1 MKRPKQHEIDT
12 QAQRILQ
19 SKIPP
24 NWVLR
29 EQHPDYGI
37 DYEIEVFNKD
47 NPTGIWFRIQ
57 LKGTEQCHESEDS
70 ISIPFETDKIEYY
83 LSKVPFPVFLFVV
96 QVQKKEIYWLFL
108 QKYANE
114 ILRVE
119 NPEWMK
125 QTSVT
130 IKIPKTN
137 RFNNNFTEIES
148 EAKSGMIYAHL
159 LKFGTPHWSVSFAIN
174 GAIDDINKFE
184 EERRKHFKEQNE
196 IDLQLA
202 IKYHENEDIE
212 KSQKLFIE
220 IFERTKDKEN
230 HILEHLSSIA
240 GTLSFYSVL
249 DEKKNFEIFKL
260 SVYGYEIAEKIQNN
274 RFIYFFR
281 GSFLEAVY
289 YKLMKKIQYNNLLQK
304 VVDVQDRGTGSL
316 LRLFQSEDYKNLLE
330 VSKHYSQNIYE
341 SIENKEYW
349 VSLDL
354 LARLI
359 QINLFPYSWLIT
371 ERTKKELTPL
381 LENASNL
388 IEYSLKLSKALGYV
402 ELECE
407 ILRHQA
413 WLLHFQNLDEFKEVL
428 ISMKALALE
437 KHLNYYV
444 KLSDNLLHDFIEAS
458 PFPEGPDDF
467 PKPPPI
473 EEIPDEEIDK
483 THRMLAKAAGI
494 DLEKNDDISE
504 VAKIGLKDRNPERIL
519 KNCSNLEVATGHYG
533 MVGEMLALPTAGS
546 KFLFCKH
553 NGGVYGLSLDS
564 LYEGFIKKHCE
575 NCKNHDPMPKDWKW
589 SLAWQ
594 QEKDK
599 KRTKEFQKFIETVN
613 RT

>member
-37 DYEIEVFNKD
+37 DYEIEVYYKD
-47 NPTGIWFRIQ
+47 NPAGIWFRIQ
-57 LKGTEQCHESEDS
+57 LKGTEQCRESEDS

-108 QKYANE
+108 QKYVNE
-114 ILRVE
+114 ILKVE

-125 QTSVT
+125 QNSVT
-130 IKIPKTN
+130 IRIPKTN
-137 RFNNNFTEIES
+137 RFYTNYTEIES
-148 EAKSGMIYAHL
+148 EAKNGMVYSHQLI
-159 LKFGTPHWSVSFAIN
+159 FGVPHWSVSFTIN

-184 EERRKHFKEQNE
+184 EERRKRLREQNE
-196 IDLQLA
+196 IDFQLA
-202 IKYHENEDIE
+202 LKYQDCDDIE
-212 KSQKLFIE
+212 KSQKLYHE
-220 IFERTKDKEN
+220 IFERTKDKDE
-230 HILEHLSSIA
+230 HISEHLSSVA
-240 GTLSFYSVL
+240 GIISFYSVI
-249 DEKKNFEIFKL
+249 DEKQNFEIFEL
-260 SVYGYEIAEKIQNN
+260 SAYGYEMAEKNQNKP
-274 RFIYFFR
+274 FIYFFK

-330 VSKHYSQNIYE
+330 VSKQYSQNIYD

-371 ERTKKELTPL
+371 KQTKEELTPL

-388 IEYSLKLSKALGYV
+388 IEYSLKLAKALGYV
-402 ELECE
+402 EIECE

-413 WLLHFQNLDEFKEVL
+413 WLLHFQNRDEFKEIL
-428 ISMKALALE
+428 ISMKTLALE

-444 KLSDNLLHDFIEAS
+444 KLSDDLLHKFNKAS

-467 PKPPPI
+467 PKPPPV

-483 THRMLAKAAGI
+483 MHRMLAKAAGI
-494 DLEKNDDISE
+494 DLEKDDDIAK

-533 MVGEMLALPTAGS
+533 MVGEMLALQTAGS
-546 KFLFCKH
+546 KFLFCKYC
-553 NGGVYGLSLDS
+553 GGVYGLSLDS
-564 LYEGFIKKHCE
+564 LYEGLRKHCE
-575 NCKNHDPMPKDWKW
+575 NCENHDPLPKDWKW

-599 KRTKEFQKFIETVN
+599 KRTKEFQKFIDTVN
-613 RT
+613 RN